1 MPQISPIAGIALAF
15 CQYAYAQALPGN
27 AANAPLPRFTLQ
39 EALERAQK
47 YSPQTLT
54 ANIAALLARED
65 TRQAKAAILPSVN
78 GLSQYI
84 YTQGNGT
91 PSGIFVS
98 NDGVHVYNEQALV
111 HADVFA
117 PAKRADYHRAIAA
130 EAAARAKA
138 DIAARGLIATV
149 TQDYYALAVAERK
162 LRNAER
168 AVADAQSFLDLTEKQ
183 EKGGEVAHADT
194 VKAQLQL
201 NDRKRDQLE
210 AQLAVEKARIGF
222 AVLLFP
228 NYESNYSVVDDLDS
242 LANLPPY
249 AEIQSLAGRG
259 SPDIR
264 AAQATVEQENWEIR
278 SARWAMFPTFSM
290 DYFFGINANQFAVDN
305 HEDRNLLGSVVQGQL
320 NIPVW
325 TWGAARSR
333 EKQAELRLEQAK
345 NDLTFTQRQILAELD
360 GYYREA
366 ALARAEL
373 ASLRDSVAL
382 SQQSLDLTI
391 LRYQAGE
398 ASALEVVDAQS
409 SARDARNAL
418 DDGLARYRMAIGNL
432 QTLTGAF

>member
-27 AANAPLPRFTLQ
+27 PANAPLPRFTLQ

-65 TRQAKAAILPSVN
+65 AVQAKAAILPSVN

-278 SARWAMFPTFSM
+278 SAHWAMLPTFSM
-290 DYFFGINANQFAVDN
+290 DYFFGLNANQFAVDN
-305 HEDRNLLGSVVQGQL
+305 HQDRNLLGSVVQGQL

-382 SQQSLDLTI
+382 SQQSLDLTV

-418 DDGLARYRMAIGNL
+418 DDGLVRYRMAIGNL